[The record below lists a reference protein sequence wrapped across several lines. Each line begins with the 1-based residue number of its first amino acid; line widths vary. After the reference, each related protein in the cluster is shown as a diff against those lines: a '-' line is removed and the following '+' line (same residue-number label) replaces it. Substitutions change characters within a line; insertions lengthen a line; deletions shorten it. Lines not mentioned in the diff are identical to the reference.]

1 MYHKDG
7 FNLEID
13 EAGRILYVPDPK
25 LQVRAACFLSYVC
38 NNCYNNEINVY
49 FNFVS
54 SLFCTRGCP
63 LYSKREDNSLVN

>member
-25 LQVRAACFLSYVC
+25 LQVRAACFLSYVSNSC
-38 NNCYNNEINVY
+38 FTTEINVDS
-49 FNFVS
+49 NFVS
-54 SLFCTRGCP
+54 SRGRTT
-63 LYSKREDNSLVN
+63 LW

>member
-25 LQVRAACFLSYVC
+25 LQVRAACFLSYVS
-38 NNCYNNEINVY
+38 NSYFNTEINVDS
-49 FNFVS
+49 NFW
-54 SLFCTRGCP
+54 
-63 LYSKREDNSLVN
+63 

>member
-25 LQVRAACFLSYVC
+25 LQVRAACYIKGV
-38 NNCYNNEINVY
+38 
-49 FNFVS
+49 
-54 SLFCTRGCP
+54 
-63 LYSKREDNSLVN
+63 NSRSVVLTMR

>member
-25 LQVRAACFLSYVC
+25 LQVRAACYKGVYSRSFVLSM
-38 NNCYNNEINVY
+38 
-49 FNFVS
+49 
-54 SLFCTRGCP
+54 R
-63 LYSKREDNSLVN
+63 